1 MFVKTIKFIDFNGN
15 EQEREYYFHLSK
27 TEILK
32 MEASKSGGIDKV
44 LERFVKDKNYKEIVE
59 FIEDIIMK
67 SYGVKSV
74 DGLTFDKT
82 DDTRQAFKDS
92 PAYDEL
98 FMELA
103 TDSNKLI
110 DFINSII
117 PEDMKEEVEQVENSS
132 AVVSFSTA
140 TKTE

>member
-32 MEASKSGGIDKV
+32 MEASKSGGLDKV
-44 LERFVKDKNYKEIVE
+44 LERIVKDKNYKEIVE
-59 FIEDIIMK
+59 FIEDIIMRA
-67 SYGVKSV
+67 YGVKSV

-82 DDTRQAFKDS
+82 EAIRQAFKDS
-92 PAYDEL
+92 PAYDQL
-98 FMELA
+98 FIELA

-110 DFINSII
+110 DFINCII
-117 PEDMKEEVEQVENSS
+117 PEDMKDEVEQVEKSS
-132 AVVSFSTA
+132 SVVAFPTA
-140 TKTE
+140 ATE